1 MNIIQQLGRPA
12 IALMAMAMATTA
24 VDAQTVRVSTN
35 NTDLVL
41 KVSPKGRLYQVYF
54 GDKLKNAA
62 DYDNLTWNT
71 YAASDGAVST
81 RGHEVYAGSGNEDYF
96 EPAVAI
102 THADGNMTTYLY
114 YKGVETKAIEG
125 GTETIIT
132 LQDNKYPDTVKLHYA
147 AYDKENVIKAWTEI
161 SHNEKNPVTLWRYSS
176 TMLYFDASKYF
187 LTSYHSDWAREGQPE
202 TVQLTAGKKIIDTK
216 LGTRAAMH
224 TEPFFELGLNEPAK
238 ENEGNVV
245 LGTIGWTGNFRFT
258 FEVDNVGGLRV
269 IPAINPY
276 ASDYK
281 LRAGKTFTTP
291 EFIFTTSSTGVGQ
304 ASRNLH
310 DWARRYQVNMGMGDR
325 LSLLNNW
332 ENTGFDFD
340 QKSLA
345 ELMKDAKDLGV
356 DMFLLDDG
364 WFANKYPR
372 KDDHAGLG
380 DWDVTHSKL
389 PEGIPGL
396 VRDAKAAGVKFGIW
410 VEPEMV
416 NPKSELFEKHPDWV
430 IQQPNRETYYYR
442 NQLVLDISN
451 PKVQDYVFGVVDRI
465 MTENPDV
472 AYFKWDC
479 NSPITNIYSP
489 YHKANQGNTY
499 IDHVRGVYNVMSRIK
514 AKYPNLPMM
523 LCSGGGGRMDYEALK
538 YFTEFWCSD
547 DTDPYERLYIQWSLS
562 KFFPAKTMGS
572 HVTNWNKKTSVKFRT
587 DVCSSC
593 KLGFDID
600 LKPLKGTDD
609 YTFVQQAVK
618 NWSRLKPV
626 ILDGDQYRLVSPY
639 ETDHS
644 ALNYVSKDKSH
655 AVLFAYNL
663 HPRYKEPRLLKVRMQ
678 GLDPQRQYTVEEIN
692 LMPGT
697 QSTFDFNGKRFSG
710 DYLMKVG
717 LDVLTPDEGTSHV
730 FELK

>member
-114 YKGVETKAIEG
+114 YKGVETKAIDG

-281 LRAGKTFTTP
+281 LRAGEIFTTP

-430 IQQPNRETYYYR
+430 IQLPNRETYYYR

-618 NWSRLKPV
+618 NWTRLKPV

>member
-114 YKGVETKAIEG
+114 YKGVETKAIDG

-187 LTSYHSDWAREGQPE
+187 LTSYHSDWAKEGQPE

-258 FEVDNVGGLRV
+258 FEVDNVGELRV

-281 LRAGKTFTTP
+281 LRAGETFTTP

-618 NWSRLKPV
+618 NWTRLKPV

>member
-114 YKGVETKAIEG
+114 YKGVETKAIDG

-187 LTSYHSDWAREGQPE
+187 LTSYHSDWAKEGQPE

-281 LRAGKTFTTP
+281 LRAGEIFTTP
-291 EFIFTTSSTGVGQ
+291 EFIFTTSNTGVGQ

>member
-114 YKGVETKAIEG
+114 YKGVETKAIDG

-187 LTSYHSDWAREGQPE
+187 LTSYHSDWAKEGQPE

-281 LRAGKTFTTP
+281 LRAGETFTTP

-396 VRDAKAAGVKFGIW
+396 VRDAKTAGVKFGIW

>member
-114 YKGVETKAIEG
+114 YKGVETKAIDG

-187 LTSYHSDWAREGQPE
+187 LTSYHSDWAKEGQPE

-224 TEPFFELGLNEPAK
+224 TEPFFELGLNEPAN

-618 NWSRLKPV
+618 NWTRLKPV

-697 QSTFDFNGKRFSG
+697 KSTFDFNGKRFSG

-717 LDVLTPDEGTSHV
+717 LDVLTPNEGTSHV

>member
-114 YKGVETKAIEG
+114 YKGVETKAIDG

-187 LTSYHSDWAREGQPE
+187 LTSYHSDWAKEGQPE

-281 LRAGKTFTTP
+281 LRAGETFTTP

-410 VEPEMV
+410 LEPEMV

-499 IDHVRGVYNVMSRIK
+499 IDHVRGIYNVMSRIK

-618 NWSRLKPV
+618 NWTRLKPV